1 MDIVPSND
9 SFIIETRIAD
19 RDIETIFPGQ
29 RAEIRFS
36 AFNQRLANVVEG
48 EVVQVS
54 ADSFVDESTGARY
67 YKARV
72 KVTEDGK
79 RKMNEHMQLL
89 AGMPAE
95 VMIRTG
101 ERSFASYIAQPI
113 TDMMARAI
121 REG

>member
-1 MDIVPSND
+1 
-9 SFIIETRIAD
+9 
-19 RDIETIFPGQ
+19 
-29 RAEIRFS
+29 
-36 AFNQRLANVVEG
+36 
-48 EVVQVS
+48 
-54 ADSFVDESTGARY
+54 
-67 YKARV
+67 
-72 KVTEDGK
+72 
-79 RKMNEHMQLL
+79 MNEHMQLL